1 MTETRTH
8 TYSQPNIQTLEPVTI
23 LTLAKAVKPA
33 GLRQKSDE
41 RFELHSRLVT
51 ISGTLG
57 DTGKQLYFRS
67 DRWPVLNT
75 HP

>member
-8 TYSQPNIQTLEPVTI
+8 TYNHSNIETLESVTI

-33 GLRQKSDE
+33 GLRQKTDE
-41 RFELHSRLVT
+41 LFELHSRLVT

-57 DTGKQLYFRS
+57 NTGKHLYS
-67 DRWPVLNT
+67 DPIDGLS
-75 HP
+75 